1 MTPEQ
6 RQKESLI
13 LIALG
18 KAFSEQATKLTG
30 ELKHKPK
37 QIFNQSVSSVDLLI
51 RTIEN
56 NLTEN
61 EAEYLAN
68 VTDIYHNINLEIRK
82 HNAV

>member
-1 MTPEQ
+1 MTPQQ
-6 RQKESLI
+6 RQNESLI
-13 LIALG
+13 LIALA

-30 ELKHKPK
+30 ELRHKPK
-37 QIFNQSVSSVDLLI
+37 QAFNQAVSSVDLLI

-82 HNAV
+82 HNGV